1 MWPCRDHSQQ
11 YQLAT
16 MGVLEITRTCRCRGV
31 EMSFAVSST
40 APRLLVDGR
49 GVVLFDGPVVHPLG
63 VATSARTDGR
73 EVDIHRESHGSD
85 GEDES

>member
-1 MWPCRDHSQQ
+1 M
-11 YQLAT
+11 
-16 MGVLEITRTCRCRGV
+16 
-31 EMSFAVSST
+31 
-40 APRLLVDGR
+40 
-49 GVVLFDGPVVHPLG
+49 FDGPVVYPLG